1 MHQYNTLYD
10 YSSPFFWRRAIA
22 VLIIGIPAELLALKA
37 LTIFIHIMW
46 GLGVH

>member
-1 MHQYNTLYD
+1 MNQYSTLFD
-10 YSSPFFWRRAIA
+10 YSSPYFVRRAIA
-22 VLIIGIPAELLALKA
+22 VLIIGIPVELAALKA

>member
-1 MHQYNTLYD
+1 MNQYSTLFD
-10 YSSPFFWRRAIA
+10 YSSPYFVRRAIA